1 MQEDI
6 DNVDVI
12 PSLKFD
18 HSAIVLS
25 INGIENTSRGPS
37 FWKLNSSSLDDN
49 EYVSL
54 MNTKYSLWND
64 ELKEV
69 QGSDMKI
76 KEVLKKFNNLILFMK
91 FYIYT
96 SKMLNQSI
104 YLSVFVNKV
113 LFKYRI
119 ESSTH

>member
-1 MQEDI
+1 MEDKKPRCKALSMASRHPRFKRGLNFWLVTNGMQEDI

-12 PSLKFD
+12 PWLKFD

-25 INGIENTSRGPS
+25 INGIENASRGPS

-76 KEVLKKFNNLILFMK
+76 KEVLK
-91 FYIYT
+91 Y
-96 SKMLNQSI
+96 
-104 YLSVFVNKV
+104 
-113 LFKYRI
+113 
-119 ESSTH
+119 